1 MTGVYHGWDLERG
14 MKNSKH
20 VIFTMGSHF
29 VLLEWPDLVAEEIIE
44 LVMNGNS
51 DSNDTS
57 ANTSTDN
64 KSKGKKKTK

>member
-1 MTGVYHGWDLERG
+1 
-14 MKNSKH
+14 
-20 VIFTMGSHF
+20 MGSHF

-51 DSNDTS
+51 DSNDIS
-57 ANTSTDN
+57 ANASADN